1 MSFLI
6 PSGKKPGDV
15 VALSPEESR
24 HLFKVLR
31 LREGDP
37 VRLTDGGGHLFAG
50 EVRES
55 SPKGVRVVLL
65 AEIPPPRS
73 HGRLAFA
80 QALLK
85 GDKMESILQKAVE
98 LGAAAFLPFVSS
110 RTVAEWKR
118 GSDKLKRWRKIAQ
131 EASKQCGR
139 AMHMTVE
146 EPRTFEDLVIKAEA
160 DLKIIFWEE
169 SREQLKA
176 FACRGA
182 MNGAPTKNTVIL
194 IGPEGG
200 FSREEADL
208 AARHGFHALSLGPLV
223 LRVETAAVTAISL
236 IQYELGNI

>member
-6 PSGKKPGDV
+6 PPGKKPGDV

-50 EVRES
+50 EVCES
-55 SPKGVRVVLL
+55 SPKGGLVVLL

-85 GDKMESILQKAVE
+85 GDKMESVLQKAVE
-98 LGAAAFLPFVSS
+98 LGVATFLPFVSS
-110 RTVAEWKR
+110 RTIVEWKK
-118 GSDKLKRWRKIAQ
+118 GSDKLKRWRKVAE

-139 AMHMTVE
+139 ALHMTVE
-146 EPRTFEDLVIKAEA
+146 EPVDFEVIASRAEG
-160 DLKIIFWEE
+160 DTKIIFWEE
-169 SREQLKA
+169 ATTPL
-176 FACRGA
+176 RGNIRTA
-182 MNGAPTKNTVIL
+182 DRVLIV

-200 FSREEADL
+200 FSKSEVAL
-208 AARHGFHALSLGPLV
+208 AASHDFTPLSLGPLV
-223 LRVETAAVTAISL
+223 LRVETAVIAALSL
-236 IQYELGNI
+236 VQYELGNI